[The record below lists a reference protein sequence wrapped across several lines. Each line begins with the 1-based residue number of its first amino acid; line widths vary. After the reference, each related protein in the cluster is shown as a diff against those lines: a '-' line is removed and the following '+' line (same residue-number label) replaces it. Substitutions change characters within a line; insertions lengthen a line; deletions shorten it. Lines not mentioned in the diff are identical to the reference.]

1 MKNILSNRYALII
14 TTLIIG
20 VIVGWVFN
28 SFTHQPITTSSHQSI
43 NTSEAWTCSMH
54 PSVRQSEPG
63 KCPICG
69 MDLIPLGDDGGEDI
83 EGVQMSETAMKL
95 ANIQTTIVGVG
106 NQQKEI
112 RLNGKVVVDERKRS
126 SQSAHIPGRIEQLLV
141 NFTGEFVSKGQTIA
155 QIYSPELV
163 TAQQELFEAQK
174 IKDDQPVLFNAA
186 KEKLK
191 NWKLTD
197 KQIESILASG
207 KPQERFPL
215 IADVS
220 GIVMDRKVNVGD
232 YVMRGAP
239 IYDVTDLSSVWVLFD
254 VYEND
259 LPWIKKNDLIEFTVQ
274 SLPGEVFK
282 QRISF
287 IDPVLNSTTRVT
299 TARVELSN
307 PGMKL
312 KPEMFTSGVVKSGTA
327 SNKDLTIPKSAVMW
341 TGERSI
347 VYIKK
352 TNDNGVSFQLQ
363 EVVLGPSLGDAYVV
377 KEGLSSGTEIVTNG
391 TFTIDAAAQL
401 AGKPSMMNTEGGAA
415 MTGHSHGES
424 KPASSDHSGHQMGSA
439 TEVHEDFKKQL
450 NNLLA
455 PYLTM
460 KDAFVKTNAAEAAK
474 GADAFSSSL
483 QKVDMKLLKGDAHTA
498 WMQIL
503 EPLQS
508 ATVAIAKG
516 TDVESQRSSF
526 STLSDNYVN
535 AIQLF
540 GVSGLDAYYQFCPMA
555 FNNKGAYWISKE
567 KQIANPYF
575 GDKMLRCGVTK
586 SELD

>member
-69 MDLIPLGDDGGEDI
+69 MDLIPLGDDGGEDL

-174 IKDDQPVLFNAA
+174 IKEDQPVLFNAA

-254 VYEND
+254 VYESD

-415 MTGHSHGES
+415 MTSHSHGES
-424 KPASSDHSGHQMGSA
+424 KPASSDHSGPQMGSA

-460 KDAFVKTNAAEAAK
+460 KDAFVKTNAADAAK
-474 GADAFSSSL
+474 GADAFSRSL
-483 QKVDMKLLKGDAHTA
+483 QKVDMKLLTGDAHIA

>member
-43 NTSEAWTCSMH
+43 NTSEVWTCSMH

-83 EGVQMSETAMKL
+83 EGLQMSETAMKL

-254 VYEND
+254 VYESD

-483 QKVDMKLLKGDAHTA
+483 QKVDMKLLKGDTHTA

-567 KQIANPYF
+567 KQISNPYF

>member
-1 MKNILSNRYALII
+1 MKNIFKNTYVIVII
-14 TTLIIG
+14 TLVIG
-20 VIVGWVFN
+20 VTIGWMI
-28 SFTHQPITTSSHQSI
+28 SPSSTNESSSTASHEHSG
-43 NTSEAWTCSMH
+43 SEIWTCSMH

-69 MDLIPLGDDGGEDI
+69 MDLIPLGDDSAEDM

-95 ANIQTTIVGVG
+95 SNIQTIVVGVG
-106 NQQKEI
+106 NEAKAI
-112 RLNGKVVVDERKRS
+112 RLNGKVVVDERKKS

-141 NFTGEFVSKGQTIA
+141 NFTGQYVSKGQTIA

-174 IKDDQPVLFNAA
+174 IKEDQPMLFNAA

-197 KQIESILASG
+197 KQIESILSSG

-220 GIVMDRKVNVGD
+220 GIVMDKKVNVGD
-232 YVMRGAP
+232 YVMRGAA

-254 VYEND
+254 VYESD
-259 LPWIKKNDLIEFTVQ
+259 LPWIKKNDPIEFTVQ

-287 IDPVLNSTTRVT
+287 IDPVLNPATRVA

-307 PGMKL
+307 PGLKL
-312 KPEMFTSGVVKSGTA
+312 KPEMFTSGVAKSG
-327 SNKDLTIPKSAVMW
+327 SVGGKDLVIPKSAVLW

-347 VYIKK
+347 VYIKV
-352 TNDNGVSFQLQ
+352 TNDSGVSFQLR
-363 EVVLGPSLGDAYVV
+363 EVTLGPSLGEAYVV
-377 KEGLSSGTEIVTNG
+377 KEGLTPGTEIVTNG

-401 AGKPSMMNTEGGAA
+401 AGKPSMMNPDGGTT
-415 MTGHSHGES
+415 MTGHNHGDM
-424 KPASSDHSGHQMGSA
+424 KPAASDHSDHQMGVA
-439 TEVHEDFKKQL
+439 TEVHDDFKKQL
-450 NNLLA
+450 NDLLA

-460 KDAFVKTNAAEAAK
+460 KDAFVKTNATDAASAANTFTK
-474 GADAFSSSL
+474 AL
-483 QKVDMKLLKGDAHTA
+483 QQIDMKLLKGDAHNS

-503 EPLQS
+503 EPLQVS
-508 ATVAIAKG
+508 AKTIAQSN
-516 TDVESQRSSF
+516 DVESQRTSF
-526 STLSDNYVN
+526 STLSDNYYN
-535 AIQLF
+535 AIQRF
-540 GVSGLDAYYQFCPMA
+540 GVSGLQAYYQYCPMA
-555 FNNKGAYWISKE
+555 FNNKGAYWISKD
-567 KQIANPYF
+567 KQISNPYF
-575 GDKMLRCGVTK
+575 GDKMMRCGVNK
-586 SELD
+586 SELN

>member
-43 NTSEAWTCSMH
+43 NTSEVWTCSMH
-54 PSVRQSEPG
+54 PSVRQLEPG

-69 MDLIPLGDDGGEDI
+69 MDLIPLGDDGGEDL

-191 NWKLTD
+191 NWKLTE

-232 YVMRGAP
+232 YVMRGVP

-254 VYEND
+254 VYESD

-460 KDAFVKTNAAEAAK
+460 KDAFVKTNAADAAK
-474 GADAFSSSL
+474 GADAFSRAL
-483 QKVDMKLLKGDAHTA
+483 QKVDMKLLKGDAHTT